1 MDGAEVTCRGSGA
14 HIAVEPG
21 VYLVT
26 CPECGLLMP
35 LENLWWL
42 AGRAYEG
49 TIIRH

>member
-1 MDGAEVTCRGSGA
+1 MDGAEVTCRGSGV
-14 HIAVEPG
+14 HVAVEPG

-35 LENLWWL
+35 LEDIRFEQWTY
-42 AGRAYEG
+42 AG